1 MNTLSLTSHAF
12 RTHGLCI
19 LLAAAVGTM
28 HLAPS
33 AFAANP
39 PGVIS
44 LWHAEGNALDSVGT
58 NHGVLVNGVGF
69 VPGISGQGF
78 RLDGTNFV
86 RVPDSASLNLIDELT
101 IQMWFKRDQNLPP
114 GTTFTLLDKRTA
126 TLANYGAVMSQDF
139 GLQLYYNSGAG
150 FAISSSPVPSGGVWH
165 HFAGTYR
172 QRPGGVELI
181 TYLDGSAVRTNTLN
195 GTLAAAVNN
204 APVSIGSAMNGNA
217 AYFKG
222 VIDEVA
228 LYNYALSPSE
238 VSSNFMAFEL
248 RATSLV
254 APRFS
259 QSGPFFR
266 FQLDRPVMSPYAIEV
281 STNLIDWST
290 TQLTSV
296 TNSAGLFLVDTNVA
310 APYRFFRLRAH

>member
-1 MNTLSLTSHAF
+1 MKMRFT
-12 RTHGLCI
+12 
-19 LLAAAVGTM
+19 
-28 HLAPS
+28 
-33 AFAANP
+33 
-39 PGVIS
+39 
-44 LWHAEGNALDSVGT
+44 HAENSHSVKLSVSAADC
-58 NHGVLVNGVGF
+58 NWIL
-69 VPGISGQGF
+69 Q
-78 RLDGTNFV
+78 TNFA
-86 RVPDSASLNLIDELT
+86 RRASLFS
-101 IQMWFKRDQNLPP
+101 QKR
-114 GTTFTLLDKRTA
+114 
-126 TLANYGAVMSQDF
+126 
-139 GLQLYYNSGAG
+139 
-150 FAISSSPVPSGGVWH
+150 
-165 HFAGTYR
+165 
-172 QRPGGVELI
+172 
-181 TYLDGSAVRTNTLN
+181 
-195 GTLAAAVNN
+195 N

-296 TNSAGLFLVDTNVA
+296 TNSAGLFLVDTNVS
-310 APYRFFRLRAH
+310 APYRFYRLRAH